1 MKWDVIYKFCLLC
14 MLIAGLVG
22 ILFSGL
28 GIYFQWPIQ
37 GIFQWHLG
45 SALLLILGVAL
56 HFFNRKNKAVK
67 IVQQFTDLVTHNRYP
82 TYCNLDRLIMTFE
95 HFSILQIAEQL
106 QLNPSILFSELANGK
121 INFSDANRTLR
132 ENFPHNDEKIF
143 RRDHHCIEV
152 TFHPQPKRM
161 FQWKRNC
168 FASPLVWLA
177 CLLMPKMYLPL
188 VKLKSSVKNQVISAP
203 RVLTRLNYKKITKIE
218 CLM

>member
-1 MKWDVIYKFCLLC
+1 MKWDVIYKFCLLS

-45 SALLLILGVAL
+45 SALLLILGVVL

-121 INFSDANRTLR
+121 IKLSAMLTALC
-132 ENFPHNDEKIF
+132 EKNFPHNDEKIF
-143 RRDHHCIEV
+143 AAI
-152 TFHPQPKRM
+152 TI
-161 FQWKRNC
+161 
-168 FASPLVWLA
+168 AL
-177 CLLMPKMYLPL
+177 
-188 VKLKSSVKNQVISAP
+188 KLRFNPNLKGCSNGKETALH
-203 RVLTRLNYKKITKIE
+203 RH
-218 CLM
+218 